1 MRWLHHKKQGFQWWT
16 HADFVIEERFNNVRG
31 EKVETFYLFVNRKY
45 TSKHQTLQSS
55 MRAAATYI
63 PPEAK

>member
-16 HADFVIEERFNNVRG
+16 HADFDNVKG

-45 TSKHQTLQSS
+45 TSKHQTLQSATK
-55 MRAAATYI
+55 AAVNYV
-63 PPEAK
+63 PGQ